1 MFGNHDTLY
10 DIKNKYQNY
19 SFLPKETDCWN
30 EQYIDLSK
38 TLLLS
43 ILNCHRHL
51 LFSPA
56 HLFRI
61 QLVAPP

>member
-19 SFLPKETDCWN
+19 SFLPEETDCWN